1 MPDSDKY
8 DFDSLMDDD
17 LPESGDDFF
26 LFDDKPESK
35 EDPFKEDSL
44 TSDMP
49 DNDLQNEVK
58 FDEGLTSEEES
69 IEQDFS
75 IQKRTSADFSP
86 DMDALLLT
94 AQSSMIVE
102 AMKLISL
109 HDFKSKN
116 VSIFSEAIKGI
127 ELYIKILERNPETFK
142 KLTAI
147 LSSDQDCM
155 DVQKI
160 TFNLY
165 KNVTGE
171 FPESNTKKLKAFDLI
186 NERLKNAY
194 KKSLISSSIVS
205 IKKYFLLSGSL
216 DSMKIDIQFRD
227 HPEELKNQ
235 ISCYMR
241 HINLGREMVKEGNSE
256 IVKGMKGKELN
267 VFIIKAAQL
276 LVYYFGRIGDKE
288 HQSFYSKL
296 HENFKKYF
304 IVR

>member
-1 MPDSDKY
+1 MPDQEKF
-8 DFDSLMDDD
+8 DFDSLMDEDIPD
-17 LPESGDDFF
+17 TGDDFF
-26 LFDDKPESK
+26 LFDDKPDEK
-35 EDPFKEDSL
+35 KDPSTKDL
-44 TSDMP
+44 P
-49 DNDLQNEVK
+49 DDDN
-58 FDEGLTSEEES
+58 FDDDITADEPF
-69 IEQDFS
+69 EQDFS
-75 IQKRTSADFSP
+75 IQKRSSADFSP

-116 VSIFSEAIKGI
+116 ISVFSEAIKGI
-127 ELYIKILERNPETFK
+127 DLYTKILERNPESFK
-142 KLTAI
+142 KLTTI

-171 FPESNTKKLKAFDLI
+171 LPESNTQKLKAFDLI

-205 IKKYFLLSGSL
+205 IKKYYLLSGSL
-216 DSMKIDIQFRD
+216 DTVKIDSEFNIN
-227 HPEELKNQ
+227 PNVLKNQ
-235 ISCYMR
+235 IENYSR
-241 HINLGREMVKEGNSE
+241 HINIGRQMIKSGNSE

-276 LVYYFGRIGDKE
+276 LIYYYGRTGE
-288 HQSFYSKL
+288 NELQNFYIKL
-296 HENFKKYF
+296 HDNFKKYF
-304 IVR
+304 IIR